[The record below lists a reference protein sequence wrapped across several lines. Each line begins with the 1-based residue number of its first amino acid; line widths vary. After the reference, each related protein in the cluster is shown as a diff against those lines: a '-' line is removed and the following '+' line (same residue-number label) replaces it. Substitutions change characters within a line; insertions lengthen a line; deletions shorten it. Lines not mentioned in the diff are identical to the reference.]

1 MTFAEM
7 HVKWSLILADR
18 LGPEILT
25 MLEIKGQVLYCVR
38 VLMKLLGWLSD
49 LRRLTIVFR
58 FSSTLTFD
66 GFKKAK

>member
-1 MTFAEM
+1 MISYLKYTLGVLA
-7 HVKWSLILADR
+7 VKCRGLPLVIFV
-18 LGPEILT
+18 I
-25 MLEIKGQVLYCVR
+25 
-38 VLMKLLGWLSD
+38 D

>member
-1 MTFAEM
+1 MREKLLKERTY
-7 HVKWSLILADR
+7 KKN
-18 LGPEILT
+18 
-25 MLEIKGQVLYCVR
+25 IKGTADYK
-38 VLMKLLGWLSD
+38 MI